1 MCFETAHNSAY
12 YKFRKQSK
20 LGAFNASPSSLDTLR
35 IESKDIT
42 PPYQHLAISE
52 NASSMEP
59 GLTEPQTEEF
69 EFEIGGLKNNLTIIY
84 VNENEITADPL
95 LSMQDG

>member
-1 MCFETAHNSAY
+1 
-12 YKFRKQSK
+12 
-20 LGAFNASPSSLDTLR
+20 
-35 IESKDIT
+35 
-42 PPYQHLAISE
+42 
-52 NASSMEP
+52 MEP